1 MACPH
6 TQRSTQKQSKHDALH
21 YPFLPVDKCHPPASV
36 TSEQQSYAAQGSIRM
51 KIHDHYFAKLCIF
64 VHMVL
69 SNIMKLLF
77 IFIFSAFLFLSLC
90 PETANAQSAPP
101 KQNID
106 TDIRALRNEAMPS
119 FRWHY
124 DDYLQYAPAGVLIGL
139 KAGGYES
146 RSSWGRMLVSDAFS
160 AAIMAAAVNGI
171 KYSVKR
177 MRPDGSTRNSFPSG
191 HTATAFMTATMLHK
205 EYEWRSPW
213 ISIAGYT
220 AATVT
225 GVSRIFNNRHWI
237 SDVMAGAAI
246 GIGSVHLGYF
256 ITDKIFK
263 DRHISKNFA
272 DLEYLYDP
280 SQKHYVAEIM
290 FGRRYILGK
299 HAEKQNGILPYRGG
313 LAGIQTDIPIIPGT
327 GVTARAS
334 ASSMTYSGENASN
347 LYALSA
353 GGFWN
358 LHFAKVFEIQLRA
371 AAGCGWFSGHA
382 GADLSAGAGLSL
394 ITDNNFKVKAFADF
408 ESICFSRSRWLSS
421 VTVGWAAAWFW

>member
-1 MACPH
+1 MRLTA
-6 TQRSTQKQSKHDALH
+6 
-21 YPFLPVDKCHPPASV
+21 
-36 TSEQQSYAAQGSIRM
+36 
-51 KIHDHYFAKLCIF
+51 
-64 VHMVL
+64 
-69 SNIMKLLF
+69 LLF
-77 IFIFSAFLFLSLC
+77 SVLLFLFLST
-90 PETANAQSAPP
+90 ETAYTQSAP

-106 TDIRALRNEAMPS
+106 TDIRALRNEAMPA

-124 DDYLQYAPAGVLIGL
+124 DDYLQYSPAAVMLGL
-139 KAGGYES
+139 KACGYEG

-160 AAIMAAAVNGI
+160 AAIMAASVNGI
-171 KYSVKR
+171 KYSIR
-177 MRPDGSTRNSFPSG
+177 RLRPDGSTHNSFPSG

-220 AATVT
+220 AAAVT

-263 DRHISKNFA
+263 DRHLSQNFA

-299 HAEKQNGILPYRGG
+299 HAEKQEGILPYRGG
-313 LAGIQTDIPIIPGT
+313 LAGIQADIPVIPGT
-327 GVTARAS
+327 GVTVRGS
-334 ASSMTYSGENASN
+334 ASSMTWSGNDVDN
-347 LYALSA
+347 LYCLTA

-358 LHFAKVFEIQLRA
+358 MHFAKVFELQLRA
-371 AAGCGWFSGHA
+371 AAGYASFMHNGGVDLVA
-382 GADLSAGAGLSL
+382 GTGLSL

-408 ESICFSRSRWLSS
+408 ESFGIPSRRWISS
-421 VTVGWAAAWFW
+421 VTIGWAAAWFW